1 MREFFLTEL
10 PTNICNFQRWLKV
23 KHESFV
29 MTDLGVIAL
38 RICEKLC
45 GFQFTLDDVFALLW
59 LLLTMSCKWLKK
71 RLSLWLTGIENA
83 LSWYRL

>member
-29 MTDLGVIAL
+29 KTDLGGIAL
-38 RICEKLC
+38 RICEK
-45 GFQFTLDDVFALLW
+45 FVDF
-59 LLLTMSCKWLKK
+59 
-71 RLSLWLTGIENA
+71 SLH
-83 LSWYRL
+83 